1 MCGEDFVVT
10 RSEVDMQNPSKN
22 GRGQAAKKPCPYCGE
37 KILSVAKKCKHC
49 GEFLSNKEKKG
60 TADNSSNGVLLW
72 LLIPVMVVGVFFAI
86 GGLLMDY
93 VFPLKIMCAVIFG
106 LALALLAGR
115 KGYNRLLWFI
125 PVFLGGIWVLI
136 LGLLILCF
144 LPFVNAKSKL
154 PEEQRLAKKKREI
167 PITVILITIAL
178 ALIVNNLFYWDA
190 F

>member
-1 MCGEDFVVT
+1 
-10 RSEVDMQNPSKN
+10 
-22 GRGQAAKKPCPYCGE
+22 
-37 KILSVAKKCKHC
+37 
-49 GEFLSNKEKKG
+49 
-60 TADNSSNGVLLW
+60 
-72 LLIPVMVVGVFFAI
+72 
-86 GGLLMDY
+86 
-93 VFPLKIMCAVIFG
+93 MCAVIFG